1 MFFENINYN
10 KNYKRVEDDDDD
22 SLLNFTDDD
31 ADILRN
37 QLEQPLLKDK
47 PDVDNDKRN
56 GFVLNDFVNIED
68 EIRLYGVF
76 VIAFDTRL
84 GNIIEWQIS
93 DNDFNFSRMKPKT
106 RMTYG
111 NNDDSLNIAD
121 VYSFLY
127 KIYNTFSI
135 RFRSF

>member
-10 KNYKRVEDDDDD
+10 KNYKRVEDDDDDDD

-47 PDVDNDKRN
+47 PDVDSDKRN

-93 DNDFNFSRMKPKT
+93 DNDFNFSRIEFKAMPSGVHMMK
-106 RMTYG
+106 
-111 NNDDSLNIAD
+111 DDLM
-121 VYSFLY
+121 YF
-127 KIYNTFSI
+127 
-135 RFRSF
+135 